1 MALVIAPQIEDKI
14 GADDH
19 GNVTA
24 KEVQECFQ
32 NHCGGYCDEQRPEHQ
47 NSDGLPSLWFVAET
61 NKRRVLKIMFVRR
74 DGNIHLKSAYPATDR
89 VRDIFKRKCR

>member
-1 MALVIAPQIEDKI
+1 MPLVISPQIEVKI

-32 NHCGGYCDEQRPEHQ
+32 NHGGGYCDEQRPEHQ
-47 NSDGLPSLWFVAET
+47 ISDGLPSLWFVAET
-61 NKRRVLKIMFVRR
+61 NNRRVLKIMFELRG
-74 DGNIHLKSAYPATDR
+74 D
-89 VRDIFKRKCR
+89 